1 MAQNRSNSKAMT
13 DAVRNIPR
21 HAFNDHSK
29 CGCTWCGCT
38 WCLFKTRKT
47 IIIK

>member
-29 CGCTWCGCT
+29 CGHGVG
-38 WCLFKTRKT
+38 LFKTRKT